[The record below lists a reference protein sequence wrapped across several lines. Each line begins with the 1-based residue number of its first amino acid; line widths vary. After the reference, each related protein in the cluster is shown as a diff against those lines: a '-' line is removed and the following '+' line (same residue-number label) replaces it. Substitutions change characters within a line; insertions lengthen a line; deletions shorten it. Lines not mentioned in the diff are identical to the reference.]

1 MASGLSRPQHQERK
15 VALSR
20 AHPVCALS
28 AGLRAGRHRHPRG
41 RRGDPMLCAGQ
52 GSQLPG
58 LQPAH
63 SKRSASW
70 LCPGHL
76 LPPDLGPQ
84 GCNSPHGLLRVS
96 RVQGPGPVGVQTG
109 QCVWGSHSVAGTRET
124 RMCLGLSPS
133 LSEPG
138 LWANLCIIRLE

>member
-84 GCNSPHGLLRVS
+84 GCNSPHGLLRVREQSS
-96 RVQGPGPVGVQTG
+96 RPRACGCANRTVCVGQSLSCWDQGDQDVPGAVTVSVRARPVG
-109 QCVWGSHSVAGTRET
+109 
-124 RMCLGLSPS
+124 
-133 LSEPG
+133 
-138 LWANLCIIRLE
+138 